1 MTQMMKIV
9 APTDVRV
16 RDGFN
21 PRTSVDDQDQADLVA
36 SIRELGILSPIV
48 VERDDDGALWVLDGH
63 RRLAA
68 AVELDLPTVTVVA
81 RQDEDQAALARAL
94 VMNVRRAGLNPVDEA
109 KALRVLIDEGRTAAE
124 VAQLVGCPED
134 RVHSRLKLLALP
146 EPVRDKIADRSV
158 PMAAAPILSKVADVS
173 PDLASAMADVMIDEG
188 LSVSDVEDDPS
199 SVIGSIPFEVA
210 FGIRQRDGL
219 MSPRQSGTSASSQL
233 QNLGF
238 DRDKHGDLFDAAEKW
253 AAAAAK
259 EWRIVGLTA
268 EDIDAARAYG
278 ALVEL
283 DGETT
288 WTSVKVV
295 TDPRFAADRLQQ
307 RIDADIQKIELEART
322 AAKNAGVPI
331 SDLDEDPVKAQRR
344 LEREKAEAD
353 RATAVRVNAALGAEG
368 WMARASNDPL
378 SLQEAQLF
386 ALLVLGE
393 HDITAAQGA
402 RLCDQGY
409 RTKTTKVVY
418 ADRDRVLEDI
428 VSEVL
433 GSRTPEEAIRRVLIP
448 LLWGW
453 LHDENAVPKS
463 DRRADQNIPG
473 THAFADGW
481 AKPILGLVADLVDD
495 WAPDQVK
502 TALAKKLADQE
513 RYTTPDD
520 EDLGDDFGY
529 EEQDE
534 VE

>member
-109 KALRVLIDEGRTAAE
+109 KALRALIDEGRTPAD

-253 AAAAAK
+253 FAACGNDFRSAY
-259 EWRIVGLTA
+259 LDDD
-268 EDIDAARAYG
+268 DIDAARAYG

-283 DGETT
+283 DGHTHWKT
-288 WTSVKVV
+288 AKVI
-295 TDPRFAADRLQQ
+295 TDQRFAADRLQQ
-307 RIDADIQKIELEART
+307 SLERDLQAIEVEVRT
-322 AAKNAGVPI
+322 AAKDAGVPV
-331 SDLDEDPVKAQRR
+331 SDLAEDPAKAQRR
-344 LEREKAEAD
+344 LEREVAEAD
-353 RATAVRVNAALGAEG
+353 KAAAVKVNAALGAEG
-368 WMARASNDPL
+368 WKARAADAMLTLP
-378 SLQEAQLF
+378 EAQLL

-393 HDITAAQGA
+393 NKVAIGQGG
-402 RLCDQGY
+402 RLCDPNH
-409 RTKTTKVVY
+409 RTEQASGKATKVVY
-418 ADRDRVLEDI
+418 DDADSVVEQIAEDI
-428 VSEVL
+428 TTAA
-433 GSRTPEEAIRRVLIP
+433 TPAEAIRGVLIP

-453 LHDENAVPKS
+453 LHDDNAIPKNA
-463 DRRADQNIPG
+463 RVANRNIPG
-473 THAFADGW
+473 TFPCPPSW
-481 AKPILGLVADLVDD
+481 AQPILELVYDLVED
-495 WAPDQVK
+495 WAPPTVK
-502 TALAKKLADQE
+502 HALTKKIADRDLHTVN
-513 RYTTPDD
+513 RYGP
-520 EDLGDDFGY
+520 
-529 EEQDE
+529 DE
-534 VE
+534 VNRGDS